1 MCDISDSI
9 LLIDLEIFFAFLNLI
24 SDFDF
29 IAEGEFSVLLDFLF
43 FNGIEAL
50 ESDELFFDF

>member
-29 IAEGEFSVLLDFLF
+29 IAEGEFSVPLDFLF